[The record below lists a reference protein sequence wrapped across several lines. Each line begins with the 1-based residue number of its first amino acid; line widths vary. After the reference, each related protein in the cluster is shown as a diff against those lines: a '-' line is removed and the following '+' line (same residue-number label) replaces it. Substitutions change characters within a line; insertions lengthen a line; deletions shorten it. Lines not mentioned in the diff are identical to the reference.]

1 MSRILAAVL
10 AGAAVVIPAQAGP
23 PADGRAVMEE
33 VDKRR
38 KTATEFSEGAVTVE
52 EKGKTRTKAWRSWRI
67 GWGAD
72 VKSLLQFLE
81 PPEVKGV
88 SLLTLSRPGAVD
100 EQWFYVPS
108 IQRERRIAEQ
118 EKSTRFLGTHYTYE
132 DMEERSLDDFT
143 YTLLG
148 EETRDGVLCYKVES
162 VPAPGKKSQYD
173 KSIVWVDAARFVVIR
188 SEGWADGA
196 VLRVFAVSDF
206 REVDGVLSAHRFE
219 VRDSKRPGRTT
230 LEVRGL
236 RYGLP
241 VDPTWFAVKGMS
253 LLHPAPDRT
262 DR

>member
-10 AGAAVVIPAQAGP
+10 AGAAIAIPVRADP
-23 PADGRAVMEE
+23 PKDGRAVMEE

-38 KTATEFSEGAVTVE
+38 KTASEFSEGAVTVE
-52 EKGKTRTKAWRSWRI
+52 EKGKSRTKAWRSWRI

-108 IQRERRIAEQ
+108 IDRERRIAEQ

-132 DMEERSLDDFT
+132 DMEERSLDDHT
-143 YTLLG
+143 YRLLG
-148 EETRDGVLCYKVES
+148 EEARDGIPCYKVES
-162 VPAPGKKSQYD
+162 VPIPGKKSQYE
-173 KSIVWVDAARFVVIR
+173 KSVVWVDAARFVVIR

-196 VLRVFAVSDF
+196 VLRTFVASDF

-219 VRDSKRPGRTT
+219 VRDAKRPGRTT

-236 RYGLP
+236 QYRLP
-241 VDPTWFAVKGMS
+241 IDPAWFAVKGMS
-253 LLHPAPDRT
+253 LLHPAPERKDR
-262 DR
+262 